1 MAYINLI
8 ILNLVICY
16 SFGFKRP
23 NDLPIDNY
31 TINFKIKNAG
41 STVVGSFKGLKLK
54 YSFDEDKLNT
64 SFFEGILAVSS
75 IKTGIDM
82 RDRHLKKSEYFNV
95 SSFPEINL
103 QTSKIEKESGNSYKI
118 TCKLCIKGITKTITV
133 PAVIIEKDKFLIIT
147 SQFDLNRLDFGVGYP
162 SIVMA
167 KNVLV
172 SIELKI
178 NRNEK

>member
-8 ILNLVICY
+8 ILNLIICF
-16 SFGFKRP
+16 SLGAKLQ
-23 NDLPIDNY
+23 NDVPIDNY

-41 STVVGSFKGLKLK
+41 STVTGSFKGLKLK
-54 YSFDEDKLNT
+54 YSFDEDNLNT

-95 SSFPEINL
+95 SSFPEITL
-103 QTSKIEKESGNSYKI
+103 QTSKIEKESGNNYKI
-118 TCKLCIKGITKTITV
+118 TCKLSIKGITKTITV
-133 PAVIIEKDKFLIIT
+133 PATIIENDNFLSIS
-147 SQFDLNRLDFGVGYP
+147 SQFDLNRLDFGLGNP

-172 SIELKI
+172 SIEMKI